1 MEVWTLKN
9 KTFVVDKDGRE
20 FELVA
25 KVIKEEYIVKGK
37 DGRLA
42 TLDESSVEDV
52 KEKRIP
58 DEPKKNK
65 VKTKVSVSSKKR
77 DMDPFEKRV
86 ERLEQAVM
94 NIMDRF
100 DEMWK
105 ILD

>member
-1 MEVWTLKN
+1 MKN
-9 KTFVVDKDGRE
+9 KTFVVDKDGKE

-42 TLDESSVEDV
+42 TLDESSVRDV
-52 KEKRIP
+52 KEKRVP
-58 DEPKKNK
+58 DKPKKNK

-100 DEMWK
+100 DEIWK